1 MYEISENKQLAT
13 GYNLLKINA
22 PLVAA
27 RIEPGQF
34 VVLRIDE
41 KGERI
46 PMTVCDYDREEGL
59 ISTVVHA
66 VGKTTKKLSIL
77 KPGETILNVA
87 GPLGF
92 PSKIKRYGHVVGV
105 CRQGTAAALYPI
117 MRAMKEE
124 GNRVTVIIGAKTG
137 GMIIFED
144 EMRELC
150 DRVIIKTDD
159 GSAGSRGYAIHG
171 LTELLEED
179 SADLVMAIGPTTM
192 MKTAS
197 KIAGS
202 RGTKVLVSLGAI
214 MLDGTGMCGACRVTV
229 GGNTRFACV
238 QGPEFDG
245 SVVDFDE
252 LKRRQRMYLDAEKI
266 SLQAFEKEREK
277 ETETGRTD
285 RIDRT
290 GR

>member
-1 MYEISENKQLAT
+1 MYEISDNKQLAP

-41 KGERI
+41 RGERI
-46 PMTVCDYDREEGL
+46 PMTVCDYDREEGI
-59 ISTVVHA
+59 ISMVVHA
-66 VGKTTKKLSIL
+66 VGKTTKRLSIL
-77 KPGETILNVA
+77 KPGEKILNVA
-87 GPLGF
+87 GPLGV
-92 PSKIKRYGHVVGV
+92 PSAIKKYGHVAGV

-124 GNRVTVIIGAKTG
+124 GNRVTVVIGAKSRRE
-137 GMIIFED
+137 IIFEE
-144 EMRELC
+144 EMRAFC

-159 GSAGSRGYAIHG
+159 GSAGSRGYAVHG
-171 LTELLEED
+171 LTELLKED
-179 SADLVMAIGPTTM
+179 RADLVMAIGPTTM

-197 KIAGS
+197 KIAIAHGA
-202 RGTKVLVSLGAI
+202 KVLVSLGAI

-229 GGNTRFACV
+229 GRKTRFACV

-245 SVVDFDE
+245 SLVDFDE
-252 LKRRQRMYLDAEKI
+252 LKRRQRMYLKAEKI
-266 SLQAFEKEREK
+266 SLQAFERER
-277 ETETGRTD
+277 ETETQKTD
-285 RIDRT
+285 R
-290 GR
+290 